1 LNARRTTAALFLGV
15 TVALGVLPPIL
26 GARDLPTAQHHLVHS
41 ALIAGAV
48 VAGVLFAVPS
58 RDTRAG
64 HYGWLLLTTLAP
76 IAAMLLMWPSE
87 YAWFELHPA
96 GHAAEHLGLV
106 GLGFVAGYAGQRYA
120 AGIGWASGLSLFAM
134 AFASAWGFGV
144 APASAIAASVPPQ
157 AAEAGAAVAGPPD
170 PARGQT
176 LFAQN
181 CAACHGVGGGGGQGP
196 SLLHERERKNFTLA
210 VQWIIDP
217 APPMPKLYPASISR
231 TDVRDIAAYVEQL

>member
-1 LNARRTTAALFLGV
+1 LAV
-15 TVALGVLPPIL
+15 TVASAVLPPIL
-26 GARDLPTAQHHLVHS
+26 GAGDLPTAQHHLVHS

-58 RDTRAG
+58 RDTQTG
-64 HYGWLLLTTLAP
+64 YYGWLLLTTLAP

-96 GHAAEHLGLV
+96 GHAVEHLGLV
-106 GLGFVAGYAGQRYA
+106 GLGFVTGYAGQRYA
-120 AGIGWASGLSLFAM
+120 AGVGWASGLSLFGM

-144 APASAIAASVPPQ
+144 APLDTLAASAAAQTATVTK
-157 AAEAGAAVAGPPD
+157 ADGPPD

-181 CAACHGVGGGGGQGP
+181 CAACHGVNGGGGQGP
-196 SLLHERERKNFTLA
+196 SLVHERERKNLA
-210 VQWIIDP
+210 QIQQWIIDP
-217 APPMPKLYPASISR
+217 TPPMPKLFPSTLTRAE
-231 TDVRDIAAYVEQL
+231 VRDVAAFAAQL